1 MLPTRIQEIS
11 GKSSNLKTKVTSP
24 TELQKNQTSFC
35 TKHKILTVR
44 KLKRNMKKL
53 SILKKQS
60 IKVRFYIRKILKFI
74 FK

>member
-1 MLPTRIQEIS
+1 MPTRIQEIS
-11 GKSSNLKTKVTSP
+11 VKSSNLKTKVTSP

-53 SILKKQS
+53 SILKKTKYKS
-60 IKVRFYIRKILKFI
+60 TFLYKKNTKIYI
-74 FK
+74 